1 MPAMSSFH
9 STPRAAELNVWIM
22 LSPTF
27 AHFIN
32 NKFIGSR
39 SGRQFEKRSPVDGSL
54 IGMVPEAGDSEVDA
68 AVEAA
73 QAALLAPGGDCHCL
87 SAPACWNVAAEIDRR
102 ADEFIDAEVHDTG
115 KPRALASHLDIR
127 AVRRTFGR
135 LPIWSEC
142 ADGMLR
148 DADSR
153 RRERH

>member
-54 IGMVPEAGDSEVDA
+54 IGMVPEAGDSEGDA
-68 AVEAA
+68 AVRAGP
-73 QAALLAPGGDCHCL
+73 AALLGP
-87 SAPACWNVAAEIDRR
+87 WR
-102 ADEFIDAEVHDTG
+102 
-115 KPRALASHLDIR
+115 
-127 AVRRTFGR
+127 R
-135 LPIWSEC
+135 LPLSQP
-142 ADGMLR
+142 AGVPGAVPARVD
-148 DADSR
+148 
-153 RRERH
+153 